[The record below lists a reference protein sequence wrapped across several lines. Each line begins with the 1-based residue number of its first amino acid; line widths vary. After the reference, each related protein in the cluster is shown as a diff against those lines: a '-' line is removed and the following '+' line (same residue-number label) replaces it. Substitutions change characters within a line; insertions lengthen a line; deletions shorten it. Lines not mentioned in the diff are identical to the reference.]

1 MNNDKIEQLARS
13 FILELI
19 RTNPT
24 AKEAEEAIERI
35 IHTCKNHFE
44 IKEQMKV
51 TLHDIFTNEMF
62 KVSKIKRRAE

>member
-24 AKEAEEAIERI
+24 AKKAEAAIERI

-44 IKEQMKV
+44 IKEQM
-51 TLHDIFTNEMF
+51 TEMLHGIFTNEMF
-62 KVSKIKRRAE
+62 KTSKIKRRAE